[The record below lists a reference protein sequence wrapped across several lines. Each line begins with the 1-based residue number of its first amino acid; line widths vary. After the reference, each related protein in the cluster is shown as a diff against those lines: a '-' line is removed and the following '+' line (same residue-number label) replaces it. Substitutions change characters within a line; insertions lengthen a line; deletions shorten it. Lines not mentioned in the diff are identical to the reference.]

1 MRVTVPHK
9 LSRDDVR
16 ERLRMH
22 AHEIAGNVPGA
33 EVNTSW
39 AGADRMDLTVSA
51 MGQKLQGAIDIEDDQ
66 LVIELDLPFALSFVE
81 PMIAGQ
87 IREQGQKLLA

>member
-9 LSRDDVR
+9 LSREQVR

-33 EVNTSW
+33 QVDTSW
-39 AGADRMDLTVSA
+39 ASDDRMNLSISA
-51 MGQKLQGAIDIEDDQ
+51 MGQKLDGAIDIEDSQ
-66 LVIELDLPFALSFVE
+66 VVIDLDLPFALSFVE